1 MAMATTFKEG
11 DRVRIV
17 DRAMSDED
25 IKSQLFY
32 DHYRG
37 LTGKV
42 QKVYQTDEIAVEIE
56 HDALLETVAVRHMEV
71 KEQMKTKWMN
81 GLSEEAKGRLSDA
94 EKDFQLRYTVLVMAK
109 DLVAAKGIAAPSRA
123 TTDQLIANEQAY
135 LEQKKKTDGG
145 NA

>member
-1 MAMATTFKEG
+1 MATTFKEG

-17 DRAMSDED
+17 DRPMTDED

-42 QKVYQTDEIAVEIE
+42 QKVYGTDEIAVEVE
-56 HDALLETVAVRHMEV
+56 PDALLETVSARHLEV
-71 KEQMKTKWMN
+71 KEQMKAKWLN

-94 EKDFQLRYTVLVMAK
+94 ERDFQLRYTVLVMAK
-109 DLVAAKGIAAPSRA
+109 DLVVATGAAPQSRA
-123 TTDQLIANEQAY
+123 TLDQLAANEQAY
-135 LEQKKKTDGG
+135 LEQKKKVEGG
-145 NA
+145 SA